1 MRILVTGST
10 GLVGSAL
17 VPFLSASG
25 HAVIR
30 LVRSEVPPGDAAARW
45 DPEAGTLDPA
55 ALEGLDAVVHLA
67 GEDIAGGS
75 WTAAKKARIRGSRV
89 EGTALLARTLAS
101 LDRPPAAL
109 ACASAIGY
117 YGDRGDETLT
127 EESSPGSGFLA
138 SVCRDWEAAATP
150 AVEAGIRVLH
160 LRFGVV
166 LSAAGGALAKMLGP
180 FRMGMGG
187 PIGSGR
193 QYVSWIA
200 MDDVLEA
207 INHLLSNPTLHGPV
221 NVASPKPVTQLEFAR
236 TLGRVLGRPTVLAV
250 PAFGMRL
257 MFGEMATEVLLASQR
272 LEPARLLSS
281 GYEFRYPDL
290 EPALR
295 HLVGGG

>member
-1 MRILVTGST
+1 VRILVTGST
-10 GLVGSAL
+10 GLIGSAL
-17 VPFLSASG
+17 VPFLGAGG

-30 LVRSEVPPGDAAARW
+30 LVRSEVPPGSAAARW
-45 DPEAGTLDPA
+45 DPEAGTLDRA
-55 ALEGLDAVVHLA
+55 ALEGLEAVVHLA
-67 GEDIAGGS
+67 GEDISSGG
-75 WTAAKKARIRGSRV
+75 WTAAKKARIRQSRV

-101 LDRPPAAL
+101 LDRPPAVL

-117 YGDRGDETLT
+117 YGDRGDDALT
-127 EESSPGSGFLA
+127 EESPPGAGFLA

-200 MDDVLEA
+200 LDDALGA
-207 INHLLSNPTLHGPV
+207 ISHLLSSRTLRGPV
-221 NVASPKPVTQLEFAR
+221 NVASPKPVTQGEFAR

-250 PAFGMRL
+250 PAFGVRL
-257 MFGEMATEVLLASQR
+257 IFGEMATDVLLASQR

-281 GYEFRYPDL
+281 GYEFRYPEL

-295 HLVGGG
+295 HVLAAR